1 MDGLGCALLLALVE
15 AVVVPVGPARLRRA
29 RGPFHR
35 PAARQPVVRRV
46 VSLGLELGLGL
57 GPATLVASEPA
68 LDLFEDL
75 VLDEAEHTVLDEVL
89 AKGVVADVCAV
100 LEELVEVLG
109 REPVPERRADPG
121 SIEPVGDLLHGV
133 SVGVGVEDLG
143 DDRGCLG
150 ARDVALVA
158 VHGEAEDLVAVAQG
172 SLGVV
177 VLASSDV
184 G

>member
-1 MDGLGCALLLALVE
+1 MSFIRTSKILFSPNKPNGINHVKQTELSDFIDLCSDALY
-15 AVVVPVGPARLRRA
+15 
-29 RGPFHR
+29 
-35 PAARQPVVRRV
+35 
-46 VSLGLELGLGL
+46 
-57 GPATLVASEPA
+57 
-68 LDLFEDL
+68 
-75 VLDEAEHTVLDEVL
+75 DEVL

-121 SIEPVGDLLHGV
+121 SIEPVGDLLHGD

-150 ARDVALVA
+150 VRDVALVA